1 MRLLEKWRNWRRYFY
16 LVPWCVPPWGWPELR
31 ATCRSIATGKIV
43 SGEAVDA
50 AVNAIREYSG
60 VPYVVPFNRGRTA
73 IEVGLR
79 AMGISAGDDVVVPA
93 YVCETVL
100 EGVLRA
106 GATPVFADVGPDL
119 NVTVATVQAAITPKT
134 KCLIVPHL
142 FGVPA
147 HIPEIEKM
155 VQGTGIKLMDDAAQ
169 AFGTKL
175 AERPLGTF
183 GDCGIIS
190 CGPGKP
196 LVGAA
201 GGFLLTSDEQLYHH
215 AMAVPLPRERRA
227 TVARRILRFWIE
239 RRLRKFS
246 LPFLLLFPKR
256 WQLEEESHA
265 AATLSNVD
273 AAIMLEQLQSL
284 EQRLVQRRENA
295 SSLMRQLADI
305 PGTWIQVLGERDA
318 TVKLVVVLPATGPST
333 NNMLA
338 LLAERGVECQAGYV
352 PLHLKTLQRSTRV
365 PYTDSVWA
373 RVFCIPV
380 EITPHGLRR

>member
-1 MRLLEKWRNWRRYFY
+1 M
-16 LVPWCVPPWGWPELR
+16 
-31 ATCRSIATGKIV
+31 
-43 SGEAVDA
+43 
-50 AVNAIREYSG
+50 
-60 VPYVVPFNRGRTA
+60 
-73 IEVGLR
+73 
-79 AMGISAGDDVVVPA
+79 
-93 YVCETVL
+93 
-100 EGVLRA
+100 
-106 GATPVFADVGPDL
+106 
-119 NVTVATVQAAITPKT
+119 
-134 KCLIVPHL
+134 
-142 FGVPA
+142 
-147 HIPEIEKM
+147 
-155 VQGTGIKLMDDAAQ
+155 
-169 AFGTKL
+169 
-175 AERPLGTF
+175 
-183 GDCGIIS
+183 
-190 CGPGKP
+190 
-196 LVGAA
+196 VGAA
-201 GGFLLTSDEQLYHH
+201 GGFLLTWDEQLYHH
-215 AMAVPLPRERRA
+215 AIAVPLPRERRT

-246 LPFLLLFPKR
+246 LPFLLLLPKR

-284 EQRLVQRRENA
+284 EQRLVRRRENA

-305 PGTWIQVLGERDA
+305 PGTWIQVLGERHA

-380 EITPHGLRR
+380 EITPYGLRQLAKNNRTSLRARFSRGDAAASGPQEMPVGSGKSNYRVKDA